1 MPSDFAL
8 LAMFSDPARAA
19 HAVAELR
26 KRGAKDLR
34 VSMPA
39 AFPEILEALGRPP
52 TILGRFTLSAAAM
65 GTVGGFALCIA
76 TSLAWPL
83 VTGGKPI
90 VSMPPYVI
98 VAFELS
104 VLIGAVVNLL
114 ALTVLAWRGRRQ
126 RAIPVDLPFSVD
138 RIGVFVR
145 DIEFEELLRQQGA
158 LEVKRVPA

>member
-1 MPSDFAL
+1 MQNEAL
-8 LAMFSDPARAA
+8 LAMFTDPARAA
-19 HAVAELR
+19 QAVGELR

-39 AFPEILEALGRPP
+39 AFPEILEALGRPKSK
-52 TILGRFTLSAAAM
+52 LGSVTLSAAAT
-65 GTVGGFALCIA
+65 GTLGGFALCIA

-98 VAFELS
+98 VAFELA
-104 VLIGAVVNLL
+104 VLVGAVVNLL

-126 RAIPVDLPFSVD
+126 RALPGDLPFSVD

-145 DIEFEELLRQQGA
+145 DLGLEQLLRDQGA
-158 LEVKRVPA
+158 VEVRRVPV